1 MARTKKTVVSG
12 ITREQ
17 AEQAFADFAAADAQ
31 VQNLTSKM
39 DIEMTRIREKY
50 ADQLAELSVVK
61 EKNFDI
67 MQSYALENKE
77 ELFSKKKSLESAH
90 GVFGFRT
97 GTPKLKNLKGF
108 TWAAVTNLCKEL
120 LPQYIRTS
128 EELAKDR
135 LLADRDNPEMAQAV
149 KNPVARF
156 WQKQKIKR
164 DYAKAARAAGQTA
177 QGAAS
182 ATKTTA
188 AAANCLLYTSDAADE

>member
-12 ITREQ
+12 ISREQ
-17 AEQAFADFAAADAQ
+17 AEQAFADFAAADAK

-39 DIEMTRIREKY
+39 DLEMTRIREKY
-50 ADQLAELSVVK
+50 ADQLAELSATK

-67 MQSYALENKE
+67 MQAYAVENKE
-77 ELFSKKKSLESAH
+77 ELFSRKKSLESAH
-90 GVFGFRT
+90 G

-135 LLADRDNPEMAQAV
+135 LLADRENPDV
-149 KNPVARF
+149 VSYFP
-156 WQKQKIKR
+156 KIGVQVVQEETFYVEPK
-164 DYAKAARAAGQTA
+164 KE
-177 QGAAS
+177 
-182 ATKTTA
+182 
-188 AAANCLLYTSDAADE
+188 SDAVEQ

>member
-17 AEQAFADFAAADAQ
+17 AEQAFADFASADAKL
-31 VQNLTSKM
+31 QNLTSKM

-77 ELFSKKKSLESAH
+77 ELFSKRKSLESTH
-90 GVFGFRT
+90 GIFGFRT

-108 TWAAVTNLCKEL
+108 TWAAVTPVFAAL
-120 LPQYIRTS
+120 LHPIASTLQSTKRAVQI
-128 EELAKDR
+128 AKS
-135 LLADRDNPEMAQAV
+135 V
-149 KNPVARF
+149 PVSSF
-156 WQKQKIKR
+156 FLVFIFFPPFGIV
-164 DYAKAARAAGQTA
+164 YHG
-177 QGAAS
+177 GALRRCPRR
-182 ATKTTA
+182 K
-188 AAANCLLYTSDAADE
+188 